1 MLVWSLGHEDPMED
15 DVKINSSILAWK
27 IPWTQEPDGYS
38 PQDQKEYDMSEV
50 TQQAHLPESYD
61 TVIENCCIEWWVK

>member
-27 IPWTQEPDGYS
+27 IPWTQEAGGLQS
-38 PQDQKEYDMSEV
+38 KIGR
-50 TQQAHLPESYD
+50 AH
-61 TVIENCCIEWWVK
+61 V